1 MWDDGTA
8 GVSTRFANKRQANL
22 APLGLAPIAGIGPVA
37 ALAEVP
43 AGPTAALRIRDQ
55 ALRLQLECVLDRSAE
70 DDADVLVIELDPGE
84 PLPAQLDRRRC
95 LLLTDDP
102 ALAADLSRAGVLPRA
117 ASTAQ
122 IVAGVAAV
130 AAGLQVRPVA
140 ERRIVGPLLTPREGE
155 ILARIGEG
163 MSNKAIARRLGISAH
178 TVKYHLEA
186 VFAKLAVRSR
196 AEAVSQGVRRG
207 LVHL

>member
-1 MWDDGTA
+1 MQIWDDTE
-8 GVSTRFANKRQANL
+8 KL
-22 APLGLAPIAGIGPVA
+22 APAAPAFPTPEFRTPAFRAIVDGLAPMQ
-37 ALAEVP
+37 
-43 AGPTAALRIRDQ
+43 GPTAALRVQDQ
-55 ALRLQLECVLDRSAE
+55 ALRLQLECVLDRAPE
-70 DDADVLVIELDPGE
+70 AQADVLVIELATGEALLPGAGDP
-84 PLPAQLDRRRC
+84 PH
-95 LLLTDDP
+95 LLVLSDDP
-102 ALAADLSRAGVLPRA
+102 AIVADRALAGVLPRS
-117 ASTAQ
+117 ASARQ
-122 IVAGVAAV
+122 IAAAV
-130 AAGLQVRPVA
+130 FAVSEGLLVRPPAAPAIPGRAPV
-140 ERRIVGPLLTPREGE
+140 LTPREGE

>member
-1 MWDDGTA
+1 MWSSSNWKTA
-8 GVSTRFANKRQANL
+8 SAFPPNSADWH
-22 APLGLAPIAGIGPVA
+22 A
-37 ALAEVP
+37 AL
-43 AGPTAALRIRDQ
+43 L
-55 ALRLQLECVLDRSAE
+55 VLS
-70 DDADVLVIELDPGE
+70 
-84 PLPAQLDRRRC
+84 
-95 LLLTDDP
+95 DDP
-102 ALAADLSRAGVLPRA
+102 ALIADRSLAGVLPRN
-117 ASTAQ
+117 ASARQ
-122 IVAGVAAV
+122 IVAAV
-130 AAGLQVRPVA
+130 AALSEGLVIRPAAPATLDRPAPV
-140 ERRIVGPLLTPREGE
+140 LTPREGE